1 MKYREQTN
9 RIPISLDVFDKAF
22 TSQGD
27 ERSILQEENQQY
39 TTVSEMTQQ
48 FSHLPCPR
56 NVTC

>member
-1 MKYREQTN
+1 MKYRGQTN

-39 TTVSEMTQQ
+39 TTVSEMTQ
-48 FSHLPCPR
+48 
-56 NVTC
+56 